1 LQPQISAIAY
11 PGLVIREN
19 KQESGGRETN
29 FFVTRCYYIFFVD
42 KVGCNTLQ
50 KSEGNAGRQKFVV
63 VKKKALIGSS
73 H

>member
-1 LQPQISAIAY
+1 
-11 PGLVIREN
+11 
-19 KQESGGRETN
+19 
-29 FFVTRCYYIFFVD
+29 
-42 KVGCNTLQ
+42 LQ